1 MSPVIP
7 PGTVAI
13 GAIGRVQRL
22 PRYASTL
29 PGYSKKGGGEGSSS
43 SSSSGSAAL
52 DHNTL
57 VPASIL
63 PVSWSA
69 DHRVVDGATMARFS
83 NEWKGY
89 VEEPD
94 SMLAFLR

>member
-29 PGYSKKGGGEGSSS
+29 PGYSKRGGGEGSSNGS
-43 SSSSGSAAL
+43 SAL
-52 DHNTL
+52 DNTL

>member
-29 PGYSKKGGGEGSSS
+29 PGWYSSSSSKKGGVSQPQETM
-43 SSSSGSAAL
+43 
-52 DHNTL
+52 DTTL